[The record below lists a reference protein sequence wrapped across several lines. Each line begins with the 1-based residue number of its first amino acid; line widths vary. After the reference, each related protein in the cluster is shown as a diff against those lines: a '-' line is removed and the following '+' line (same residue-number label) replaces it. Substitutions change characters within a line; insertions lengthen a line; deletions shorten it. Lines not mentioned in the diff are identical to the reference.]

1 MSKIQK
7 ILLKRTQK
15 TLAQS
20 SADPLDFGEFEYI
33 KDGNGYLATG
43 AVDSTTV
50 GNSKLLKY
58 QDKVR
63 IDNSVFYT
71 GTSAKTQL
79 TNDAGTNLLPLTVA
93 ENVSYGDS
101 TVQESLDDINT
112 YLYGEPPVPVPEAT
126 HSSQTDTITTQAAT
140 TGKYYILGVADTTA
154 NTFKQLYHASANA
167 SATEN
172 KGGIYFDQ
180 TGVLVG
186 AAWNDFAEYRE
197 CEVNTPGL
205 CVVESKNGKLIAS
218 RKHKLPAAYIISDTY
233 GMVIGDD
240 ELENKAPVAVAGRV
254 LAFVEKKEKLKIGD
268 ALKTAPGGRL
278 AKMGRLEIML
288 YPDRIVGYVSE
299 IPTYEVWNN
308 VEINDRIWVKIK

>member
-7 ILLKRTQK
+7 ILLKRTK
-15 TLAQS
+15 RTLSQA
-20 SADPLDFGEFEYI
+20 ANDPLDFGECEYVNQ
-33 KDGNGYLATG
+33 GNGYLSTG
-43 AVDSTTV
+43 ASDNTTV

-58 QDKVR
+58 QDKIR

-71 GTSAKTQL
+71 GTPAKTQL
-79 TNDAGTNLLPLTVA
+79 TNDTGINLLPLTVA

-101 TVQESLDDINT
+101 NVQESLDDINT
-112 YLYGEPPVPVPEAT
+112 YLHGEPPVPVPEST
-126 HSSQTDTITTQAAT
+126 HSSQTDTLKTLAAT
-140 TGKYYILGVADTTA
+140 DGKYYIVGVADTTN
-154 NTFKQLYHASANA
+154 NTFKTLYHASAYE

-172 KGGIYFDQ
+172 KKGIYFDR

-197 CEVNTPGL
+197 CEVTTPGL
-205 CVVESKNGKLIAS
+205 CVVESNNGKLMAS
-218 RKHKLPAAYIISDTY
+218 RKHRLPAAHIISDTY

-240 ELENKAPVAVAGRV
+240 GLENKAPIAVAGRV
-254 LAFVEKKEKLKIGD
+254 LAFVEKKDKLKVGD

-278 AKMGRLEIML
+278 TKMNRLEIMF

-299 IPTYEVWNN
+299 IPTYETWNN
-308 VEINDRIWVKIK
+308 VEVNNRVWVKI